1 VSVTSGVCNNH
12 PLLDCHVI
20 MRRRHVVLGHYWWF
34 VTLWSRW
41 SNARAITG
49 ISYTQFIFTNEL
61 DYHTQLNVK
70 SASTFI
76 LSVNVDHMLTDGWY
90 MEYVSKI
97 IRYSRACGSYHDFR
111 DKMLLLTQK
120 LLNQGFHIVKLK
132 SAVRNVHGHHG
143 YVSFVVIKSMS
154 FSSSWLAIKFVITV
168 ARQVSLV
175 EQELLKLPEHRLHP
189 IF

>member
-1 VSVTSGVCNNH
+1 MQGRLKVYH
-12 PLLDCHVI
+12 
-20 MRRRHVVLGHYWWF
+20 
-34 VTLWSRW
+34 
-41 SNARAITG
+41 
-49 ISYTQFIFTNEL
+49 TQFIFTNEL
-61 DYHTQLNVK
+61 DNHTQLNVK

-132 SAVRNVHGHHG
+132 SAVRNFHGHHG
-143 YVSFVVIKSMS
+143 YVSFVVIKIMS
-154 FSSSWLAIKFVITV
+154 FSSS
-168 ARQVSLV
+168 
-175 EQELLKLPEHRLHP
+175 
-189 IF
+189 